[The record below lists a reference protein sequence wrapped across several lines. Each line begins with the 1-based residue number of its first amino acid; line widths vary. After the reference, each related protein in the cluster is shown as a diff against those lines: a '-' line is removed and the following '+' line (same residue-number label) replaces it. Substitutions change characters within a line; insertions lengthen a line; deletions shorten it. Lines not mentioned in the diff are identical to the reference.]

1 MKTAVVILNWN
12 GRNFLEKFLPSLI
25 AHTQNADIVVAD
37 NSSTDSSVSL
47 LEQNFPSITVIKLS
61 ENFGFAGGYNRA
73 LKELDH
79 DYFVLLNSDV
89 EVSENWLEPLI
100 DRLDWSDNVAA
111 VQPKILSYDRREFF
125 EYAGASGGFLDS
137 LGYPFCRGRLIN
149 ECEADE
155 GQYDDEREIF
165 WASGAAFAVRADAF
179 RKAGGFDDLFFA
191 HMEEIDLCW
200 RLRRMGFSI
209 RVVPDSIVYHVGAGT
224 LPVWSPRKTF
234 LNFRNN
240 IAMLY
245 KNLSTWRFAAV
256 YIARLGTDTLRLV
269 SYLVAG
275 KVKFASAIA
284 RGHIDFWCMRS
295 KYPKIDAPKSSVGQI
310 YKGSIV
316 IYYLFINKMFNAN
329 LTDFK

>member
-25 AHTQNADIVVAD
+25 EHTPSADIVVAD
-37 NSSTDSSVSL
+37 NCSTDSSLEL
-47 LEQNFPSITVIKLS
+47 LERDFPSVTIIKLA

-73 LKELDH
+73 LEGLNY
-79 DYFVLLNSDV
+79 DYFVLLNSDI

-100 DRLDWSDNVAA
+100 DTLERSKKIAA
-111 VQPKILSYDRREFF
+111 VQPKILSYERRESF
-125 EYAGASGGFLDS
+125 EYAGASGGFIDS
-137 LGYPFCRGRLIN
+137 LGFPFCRGRLVN
-149 ECEADE
+149 QCEVDE

-165 WASGAAFAVRADAF
+165 WASGAAFACRAEAF
-179 RKAGGFDDLFFA
+179 RAAAGFDDLFFA

-209 RVVPDSIVYHVGAGT
+209 RVVPQSKVYHVGGGT
-224 LPVWSPRKTF
+224 LPVSSPHKTF

-245 KNLSTWRFAAV
+245 KNLTTWRFAAA
-256 YIARLGTDTLRLV
+256 YATRLSTDSLRLV

-275 KVKFASAIA
+275 KVKFAVAIA
-284 RGHIDFWCMRS
+284 RAHADFWRTRS
-295 KYPKIDAPKSSVGQI
+295 KYPKIDAPKAHVGQI

-316 IYYLFINKMFNAN
+316 AYYLFVDKSFNKI
-329 LTDFK
+329 L